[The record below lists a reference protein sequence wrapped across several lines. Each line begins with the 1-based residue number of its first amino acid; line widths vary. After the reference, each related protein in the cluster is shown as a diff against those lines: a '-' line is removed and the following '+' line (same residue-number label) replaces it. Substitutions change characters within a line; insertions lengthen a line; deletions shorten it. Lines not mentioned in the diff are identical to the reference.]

1 MIKVLSIVVSL
12 SLVFVSSVFFE
23 EAPQVSILPS
33 VPSEVK
39 PGDSFL
45 VELTI
50 HKDKVKGFANLQ
62 QYLPEGFTASPVNS
76 NRGSFSFK
84 NQLVRFIWIELP
96 GEKSFKI
103 TYQIKTDE
111 TCSGVKTLTGEFSFM
126 ENNTTNKIA
135 ITPSVVLMNND
146 FVSPDATNGYSASTI
161 VDKSMVPSEALSG
174 GYDVTLKV
182 KKGFQKINV
191 QLNIPLPDGYVAEA
205 INTHGS
211 KFSYRERFA
220 EFYWKTLPPDSVFN
234 VSYHIYLK
242 NPISG
247 NTSQALQAAENTTGS
262 ITQEKESVPA
272 EFSMSFPKKNETVQ
286 AAELNSNGL
295 VPLSDVKKGIYY
307 KIQIAA
313 TRKSPDR
320 NNDFFISYWNIK
332 EPVDMTMEEGWKKYL
347 IGTFEKYSAANQF
360 GMATRTK
367 IPDAFVVTY
376 HSGVRIPLQ
385 EARKI
390 NQ

>member
-50 HKDKVKGFANLQ
+50 QKDKVKGFANLQ
-62 QYLPEGFTASPVNS
+62 QYLPEGFTATPVNP
-76 NRGSFSFK
+76 NRSSFSFK
-84 NQLVRFIWIELP
+84 NQLVRFVWIELP

-103 TYQIKTDE
+103 SYRIKTDG
-111 TCSGVKTLTGEFSFM
+111 TCSGVKTLTGVFSFM
-126 ENNTTNKIA
+126 ENNTTNKIT

-146 FVSPDATNGYSASTI
+146 FISPDATNGYTSTTI
-161 VDKSMVPSEALSG
+161 VDKSMVPSEALTG

-182 KKGFQKINV
+182 KKGFQKIDV
-191 QLNIPLPDGYVAEA
+191 QLNIPLPEGYAAEA
-205 INTHGS
+205 INTYGG
-211 KFSYRERFA
+211 KFSFRERLA
-220 EFYWKTLPPDSVFN
+220 EFYRKTLPSDSVFN
-234 VSYHIYLK
+234 VSYHIFLK
-242 NPISG
+242 NPVSG
-247 NTSQALQAAENTTGS
+247 NTSQVLPPTENTAGS
-262 ITQEKESVPA
+262 ITHEKERVPA
-272 EFSMSFPKKNETVQ
+272 ESPMSFPKKNETVQ
-286 AAELNSNGL
+286 TAGLNSNGL
-295 VPLSDVKKGIYY
+295 APLSDVKKGIYY

-313 TRKSPDR
+313 TRYSPDR
-320 NNDFFISYWNIK
+320 NNDFFRSYWNIQ
-332 EPVDMTMEEGWKKYL
+332 EPVDMTMEEGWKKYVL
-347 IGTFEKYSAANQF
+347 GTFEKYSTAIHF
-360 GMATRTK
+360 GKATRTK
-367 IPDAFVVTY
+367 IPDAFVVAY
-376 HSGVRIPLQ
+376 HSGVRIPIQ